1 MDKPLTSQ
9 ELDALRRINTPT
21 VSNAIER
28 LRVRSRDE
36 GFTDGTIK
44 CVFPEFPAIVG
55 YAVTLRVR
63 SGQPKP
69 DEKVKS
75 RKPYWDHIESI
86 PAPRIVV
93 AQELDQPPRG
103 AFWGDVNANI
113 HRALGCIGV
122 ITDGGVRDLDEVR
135 ALGFHFFAA
144 EVSVSHAYARLEDFN
159 VPVTIGGL
167 TILPGDLIHADKHGA
182 IVIPRGMGREVIAAA
197 AEVEK
202 YERPMIDLCKSSEF
216 STTKLARL
224 LEEGKGKNE

>member
-1 MDKPLTSQ
+1 MEKPLTSQ

-28 LRVRSRDE
+28 LRMRPRDE
-36 GFTDGTIK
+36 GYTNGSIK
-44 CVFPEFPAIVG
+44 CIFPEFPAAVG
-55 YAVTLRVR
+55 YAVTLTVR
-63 SGQPKP
+63 SGPLRP
-69 DEKVKS
+69 DEKAKS
-75 RKPYWDHIESI
+75 RKPYWDHIESV
-86 PAPRIVV
+86 PAPRIVI

-103 AFWGDVNANI
+103 AFWGEVNANI

-122 ITDGGVRDLDEVR
+122 ITDGGVRDMDEVR

-144 EVSVSHAYARLEDFN
+144 EVSVSHAYARLEEFD

-167 TILPGDLIHADKHGA
+167 KILPGDLIHADKHGA
-182 IVIPRGMGREVIAAA
+182 IVIPRGMAREVLAAA

-216 STTKLARL
+216 STSKLAKL
-224 LEEGKGKNE
+224 MDGTAQPE

>member
-1 MDKPLTSQ
+1 MEKPLTPQ
-9 ELDALRRINTPT
+9 EFDALRRINTPT

-28 LRVRSRDE
+28 LRVRPREE
-36 GFTDGTIK
+36 GYTNGAIK
-44 CVFPEFPAIVG
+44 CVFPEFPASVG
-55 YAVTLRVR
+55 YAVTLTVR

-75 RKPYWDHIESI
+75 RKPYWDHMEGI

-103 AFWGDVNANI
+103 AFWGEVNANI

-167 TILPGDLIHADKHGA
+167 KILPGDLIHADKHGV
-182 IVIPRGMGREVIAAA
+182 IVIPRGLAREVIAAA
-197 AEVEK
+197 VEVEK

-216 STTKLARL
+216 STTKLAKL
-224 LEEGKGKNE
+224 MDGTAQPE